1 MGRRKDYPFH
11 KSDVDFGT
19 NLVASLITAP
29 FALLLSSTSSTDN
42 YNHIEY
48 KEPTLSERELE
59 YNIDSQ
65 LIGNL
70 SNRYKYLKDIY
81 YSNVVKSTNI
91 KNELLIRQ
99 NKLSRLSTIVNI
111 FGFIPYI
118 KRTIGNKIAGLE
130 RSIKLLNRMSF
141 EPSISTKEIG
151 NQGRIYCNSQLSGY
165 SFVFGEFEGYVECSQ
180 RLFGV
185 LKASPFFKMDSEP
198 IVSLNCE
205 YLQLHLLEG
214 SLIIMTQTDFSI
226 IDYNDIGCSYNSCVV
241 SEVGLESLEGLK
253 ILGQE
258 WAFARIDGSPD
269 RRHKFNYQ
277 RYKIEYGMLVLN
289 ICKKFTV
296 RLLFNDYNFGNTIY
310 CMLTNNLSVSQN

>member
-99 NKLSRLSTIVNI
+99 KKLSRLSTIVNI

-118 KRTIGNKIAGLE
+118 KRTIGNKIASLE
-130 RSIKLLNRMSF
+130 CSIKLLNRMSF
-141 EPSISTKEIG
+141 DPSISTKEIG
-151 NQGRIYCNSQLSGY
+151 NQGRIYCNSQLSRY
-165 SFVFGEFEGYVECSQ
+165 SFVFGEFEGYVKCSQ

-185 LKASPFFKMDSEP
+185 LKAG
-198 IVSLNCE
+198 L
-205 YLQLHLLEG
+205 
-214 SLIIMTQTDFSI
+214 FS
-226 IDYNDIGCSYNSCVV
+226 
-241 SEVGLESLEGLK
+241 K
-253 ILGQE
+253 
-258 WAFARIDGSPD
+258 W
-269 RRHKFNYQ
+269 
-277 RYKIEYGMLVLN
+277 
-289 ICKKFTV
+289 T
-296 RLLFNDYNFGNTIY
+296 
-310 CMLTNNLSVSQN
+310 LSQ

>member
-29 FALLLSSTSSTDN
+29 FALLLSSTSSTNN

-48 KEPTLSERELE
+48 KEPTLSEKELE
-59 YNIDSQ
+59 YNIDAQ

-70 SNRYKYLKDIY
+70 SSQYKCLKNLYLSK
-81 YSNVVKSTNI
+81 VVESSNI
-91 KNELLIRQ
+91 KNELLAKQ
-99 NKLSRLSTIVNI
+99 KKLSRLYTVVDLLS
-111 FGFIPYI
+111 FIPYI
-118 KRTIGNKIAGLE
+118 KRTIGNKIQILE
-130 RSIKLLNRMSF
+130 NSIESLNTMSF

-151 NQGRIYCNSQLSGY
+151 NQGTIYCNSQLSGY
-165 SFVFGEFEGYVECSQ
+165 SFVFGEFDDYVKYNQ

-185 LKASPFFKMDSEP
+185 LKAKPFFRMDSEP

-205 YLQLHLLEG
+205 YLQLHLLEDC
-214 SLIIMTQTDFSI
+214 LIIMTQTDFSI
-226 IDYNDIGCSYNSCVV
+226 IAYNNIGCSYNSCVI
-241 SEVGLESLEGLK
+241 SEVGLDSLEGLK
-253 ILGQE
+253 IVEQE

-277 RYKIEYGMLVLN
+277 RYKIEYGILVLN
-289 ICKKFTV
+289 ICNKFTV

-310 CMLTNNLSVSQN
+310 CILTNNLSVY